1 LSDIYVNY
9 PFLSLLLSISL
20 IVGVYEIG
28 NYVLKIR
35 NLEKIFSSISDLN
48 YQKLFLGGNLLLFFL
63 YPLVLYLE
71 SRFILVVVGSILL
84 ILGLKKILLL
94 FYQIN
99 NYTFPKTYKLN
110 NFSLKKIDY
119 WLFVFIFILLFFISA
134 SPVTNADALD
144 YHMTVGK
151 HIAIHGKFPLDLTHF
166 HARLAG
172 SGEIIIALGLIFGA
186 EQFGSIFQLAGF
198 ASLIGIFLKKQNSF
212 FLTLLL
218 ISSPVV
224 LYLISGPKPQLFNI
238 CSIGLIFYIFIL
250 DKNKY
255 ENSTNKIKIILGL
268 ATLMVATQVKFSF
281 NLSAALLS
289 VAIFYF
295 SVKNHELKIFIMS
308 TIVLF
313 FIIIF
318 PPILWKY
325 INYGGNIFLH
335 IFYPVPINLAG
346 MTNFNGYLTNT
357 GSEKGLFNIFFPRSK
372 GEIANSLG
380 IGIVFFFYLIFKDIK
395 KNISSIALI
404 VLFVITS
411 LMAGQINARFFYEP
425 FMWTILTFANYNNS
439 KNLNIFIKYFF
450 RIYFLIFLIIS
461 MYGAFFLFP
470 GVVNKTLRD
479 KMMLSNASGYA
490 LFQWVNKE
498 LPKNSAI
505 MSYHRSIFL
514 STHRVI
520 SVDLLSYSVNINRD
534 YIRDRNKTAL
544 LYWKEIQKIKPEY
557 LVTYGYDSSQ
567 NLMNIKNCLGSLYK
581 KKKDL
586 GHLEYRNPFNR
597 SSQKYNGYIY
607 KLNYKNIPECL
618 YDESKKIK

>member
-1 LSDIYVNY
+1 MSNIYINY

-20 IVGVYEIG
+20 IVGIYEIG
-28 NYVLKIR
+28 NYVSKIR
-35 NLEKIFSSISDLN
+35 SLEKLFLGISDLN
-48 YQKLFLGGNLLLFFL
+48 YQKFFLGGNLLLLFL

-71 SRFILVVVGSILL
+71 SKLILVVVSSVLL
-84 ILGLKKILLL
+84 ALGLKRILLF
-94 FYQIN
+94 FYQVN
-99 NYTFPKTYKLN
+99 NYTFTKIDFVT
-110 NFSLKKIDY
+110 NFKVKNIDY
-119 WLFVFIFILLFFISA
+119 WLFVFIFVFLFCISA
-134 SPVTNADALD
+134 SPVTNADSLD
-144 YHMTVGK
+144 YHMTVAK

-198 ASLIGIFLKKQNSF
+198 ASLIGIFLKKKNSF
-212 FLTLLL
+212 FFTLLL

-224 LYLISGPKPQLFNI
+224 LFLISGPKPQLFNA

-250 DKNKY
+250 DKKKY
-255 ENSTNKIKIILGL
+255 ENSVNKTKIILGL

-281 NLSAALLS
+281 NLSAVLLGM
-289 VAIFYF
+289 AIFYF
-295 SVKNHELKIFIMS
+295 SIKKHELKIFIMS
-308 TIVLF
+308 AIVLF

-335 IFYPVPINLAG
+335 IFYSVPTNLAG

-357 GSEKGLFNIFFPRSK
+357 GSDKGLFNIFFPRST
-372 GEIANSLG
+372 GEITNSLG
-380 IGIVFFFYLIFKDIK
+380 VGAVLFFYLIFKYIK
-395 KNISSIALI
+395 KNILSIALI

-411 LMAGQINARFFYEP
+411 LVAGQINARFFYEP
-425 FMWTILTFANYNNS
+425 FIWTILIFAHLNNS
-439 KNLNIFIKYFF
+439 KNLNIIIKYFS

-461 MYGAFFLFP
+461 IYGAFLLFP
-470 GVVNKTLRD
+470 GAVYKSLRD
-479 KMMLSNASGYA
+479 RMMFSNASGYA
-490 LFQWVNKE
+490 LFQWVNSE

-520 SVDLLSYSVNINRD
+520 SVDFLSYSVDINKD
-534 YIRDRNKTAL
+534 YIQDSNKTAL
-544 LYWKEIQKIKPEY
+544 LYWKEIQEIKPEY
-557 LVTYGYDSSQ
+557 LVTYGYDSSE
-567 NLMNIKNCLGSLYK
+567 NLMNIKNCLGGLYK
-581 KKKDL
+581 KKVDL
-586 GHLEYRNPFNR
+586 GYLESRNPFNKP
-597 SSQKYNGYIY
+597 SKKYNGYIY

-618 YDESKKIK
+618 YDESNKTK

>member
-1 LSDIYVNY
+1 MSNIYLNY
-9 PFLSLLLSISL
+9 PFLSLLLSVSL

-35 NLEKIFSSISDLN
+35 NLEKLFSSISDLN
-48 YQKLFLGGNLLLFFL
+48 YQKLFLGGNLLLLFL

-71 SRFILVVVGSILL
+71 SRFILVVAGSILL
-84 ILGLKKILLL
+84 ILGLKKILLF
-94 FYQIN
+94 FYQTN
-99 NYTFPKTYKLN
+99 NYTFLKTYKLN
-110 NFSLKKIDY
+110 NFNLKKIDY
-119 WLFVFIFILLFFISA
+119 WLFVFIFIILFFISA

-166 HARLAG
+166 HARLSG

-198 ASLIGIFLKKQNSF
+198 VSLIGIFLKKQNSF
-212 FLTLLL
+212 FLSLLL

-224 LYLISGPKPQLFNI
+224 LFLISGPKPQLFNA

-281 NLSAALLS
+281 NLSAVLLGM
-289 VAIFYF
+289 VIFYF
-295 SVKNHELKIFIMS
+295 SIKNHQLKIFIIS
-308 TIVLF
+308 ATALF

-346 MTNFNGYLTNT
+346 MKNFNGYLTNV
-357 GSEKGLFNIFFPRSK
+357 GSDKVLFNILFPRSK
-372 GEIANSLG
+372 GEITNSLG
-380 IGIVFFFYLIFKDIK
+380 IGTALFFYLIFKDLK
-395 KNISSIALI
+395 KNILPITLI
-404 VLFVITS
+404 VLFIITS
-411 LMAGQINARFFYEP
+411 LAVGQINARFFYEP
-425 FMWTILTFANYNNS
+425 FIWTILTFADYNHS
-439 KNLNIFIKYFF
+439 KNLNIIIKYFF
-450 RIYFLIFLIIS
+450 RIYFLIFLIIT

-498 LPKNSAI
+498 LPKNTAI

-514 STHRVI
+514 SSHRAI
-520 SVDLLSYSVNINRD
+520 SVDLLSYSVDINKD
-534 YIRDRNKTAL
+534 YIQDSNKTAL

-557 LVTYGYDSSQ
+557 LVTYGYESSQ

-581 KKKDL
+581 KKIDL
-586 GHLEYRNPFNR
+586 GYLESRNPFNKP
-597 SSQKYNGYIY
+597 SQKYNGYIY
-607 KLNYKNIPECL
+607 KLNYNNIPKCI
-618 YDESKKIK
+618 YDETKKTK